1 MELNEYT
8 HTLLAIGCLYGTYFL
23 GGYFN
28 SRKYV
33 EDAVETTL
41 EALKKEGLILT
52 KEDKDGGID
61 IIPISEII
69 EKATRDAI
77 TK

>member
-8 HTLLAIGCLYGTYFL
+8 HTLIALGSLYGTYLL
-23 GGYFN
+23 GGYLK

-33 EDAVETTL
+33 ENSVDITL
-41 EALKKEGLILT
+41 ASLEKEGLIYTRL
-52 KEDKDGGID
+52 DKDGEKD

>member
-28 SRKYV
+28 SRQYV

-41 EALKKEGLILT
+41 EALKNEGLILT

-69 EKATRDAI
+69 AKATRDAI

>member
-8 HTLLAIGCLYGTYFL
+8 HTILAIGTLYAAYFL

-33 EDAVETTL
+33 ETTVETTL
-41 EALKKEGLILT
+41 EALEKEGLILT
-52 KEDKDGGID
+52 KEDKDGEKD

>member
-23 GGYFN
+23 GGCLK
-28 SRKYV
+28 SKKAV
-33 EDAVETTL
+33 EDVVGITL
-41 EALKKEGLILT
+41 ESLKKEGLILT
-52 KEDKDGGID
+52 KEDKNGEVD

-69 EKATRDAI
+69 AKATRDAI

>member
-8 HTLLAIGCLYGTYFL
+8 HTLIAVVCLYGTYFL
-23 GGYFN
+23 GSVLN
-28 SRKYV
+28 SKKSIDNIV
-33 EDAVETTL
+33 TMTL
-41 EALKKEGLILT
+41 EKLKNEGLILT
-52 KEDKDGGID
+52 KEDKNGEVD

-69 EKATRDAI
+69 AKATKDAI

>member
-52 KEDKDGGID
+52 KEDKDGSID

-69 EKATRDAI
+69 AKATRDAI

>member
-8 HTLLAIGCLYGTYFL
+8 HTLLALGSLFGAYLL
-23 GGYFN
+23 GGHFR
-28 SRKYV
+28 SREIV
-33 EDAVETTL
+33 ENIVGQTL
-41 EALKKEGLILT
+41 EELEKEGLIRTRLD
-52 KEDKDGGID
+52 EDGEKD

-69 EKATRDAI
+69 AKATRDAI

>member
-52 KEDKDGGID
+52 KEDKDGSID

>member
-1 MELNEYT
+1 MEMNEYT
-8 HTLLAIGCLYGTYFL
+8 HTLLAVGLMYGSYFL

-33 EDAVETTL
+33 ERAISITLDAL
-41 EALKKEGLILT
+41 EKDGLILT
-52 KEDKDGGID
+52 KDDKNGEKD

-69 EKATRDAI
+69 AKATRDAI

>member
-69 EKATRDAI
+69 AKATRDAI